1 MTGSVPAMRLRAG
14 AVAAIAVAGVLVLT
28 GMLGFAGQAQATYPG
43 RNGALHGEPIRGQQ
57 VLARHSQLLSDAKT
71 IVVSRRTPTDVFND
85 KGTGGTLM
93 LVDAAGASE
102 RSLPRYMSDDEHRAF
117 MPSGGT
123 IVFDG
128 RASAGAKPSL
138 YTVATGGTGLRRP

>member
-1 MTGSVPAMRLRAG
+1 M
-14 AVAAIAVAGVLVLT
+14 
-28 GMLGFAGQAQATYPG
+28 
-43 RNGALHGEPIRGQQ
+43 
-57 VLARHSQLLSDAKT
+57 
-71 IVVSRRTPTDVFND
+71 VSRRTPTDVFND

-138 YTVATGGTGLRRP
+138 YTVATGGTGLRRLSIDGAEPAPCANGTIVFVRNGDLYLLSRSRRSAKRTGLFA